1 MVQVALVRYMGMDHA
16 IKANGKDYAFVNHG
30 GVSLCMVD
38 EEDVPAVLSLK
49 KMCCGGRKKKQLF
62 QPANQAQIDFWY
74 KT

>member
-1 MVQVALVRYMGMDHA
+1 MGMDQS

-38 EEDVPAVLSLK
+38 EEDVPAVLSLTK
-49 KMCCGGRKKKQLF
+49 ICCGGRRRKLF
-62 QPANQAQIDFWY
+62 QHANQAQIDFWH